1 MLPSI
6 APSRYFVPSPPR
18 AVRDMFVLTVLFCA
32 LTAAVVTL
40 ASPSLSGFVR
50 WLFIVE
56 TIGLTCLTIGV
67 LTSRLPWLRRRTPM
81 VAHLCIG
88 AVAVPVGY
96 VLGSS
101 LAYTLLGEPL
111 PIFEPEPRRIIA
123 LIATALATML
133 LVYLDAMR
141 HRIESEAAARIE
153 AQRLATET
161 QLRLLRAQLDPH
173 MLFNTLANL
182 RSLVEVDPKLA
193 QSMLDSIV
201 FYLRSTLAASREESV
216 PLRQEFAQLSAYL
229 EIMALRMGDRM
240 RYSVELP
247 AELEELRV
255 PPMLFQPLV
264 ENAIKHGIEP
274 KVGSSTLEVTA
285 ARDESAVVITIADTG
300 YGLPAGSDAPD
311 GYGVLHVRERLLAF
325 YGPAAGLAL
334 VPNAP
339 AGARAIVR
347 IPQ

>member
-6 APSRYFVPSPPR
+6 APSKYFVPSPPR

-40 ASPSLSGFVR
+40 ASPSLAGFVR

-56 TIGLTCLTIGV
+56 TIGLSCLTLGV
-67 LTSRLPWLRRRTPM
+67 LTSRLPWLRRRTPL

-88 AVAVPVGY
+88 VVAVPGGY
-96 VLGSS
+96 VFGSS
-101 LAYTLLGEPL
+101 LAYALLGEPL

-123 LIATALATML
+123 LLATALATML
-133 LVYLDAMR
+133 LVYVDAMR
-141 HRIESEAAARIE
+141 HRIESEAAARVE

-182 RSLVEVDPKLA
+182 RSLVDVDPKLA
-193 QSMLDSIV
+193 QSMLDSII

-216 PLRQEFAQLSAYL
+216 TLRQEFAQLSAYL
-229 EIMALRMGDRM
+229 EIMKLRMGDRM
-240 RYSVELP
+240 RYAVELP

-285 ARDESAVVITIADTG
+285 RRVEGSVVVTVADTG
-300 YGLPAGSDAPD
+300 RGLPGGTDAPN
-311 GYGVLHVRERLLAF
+311 GYGVEHVRERLLAF
-325 YGPAAGLAL
+325 YGPAGELSL
-334 VPNAP
+334 VQNVPE
-339 AGARAIVR
+339 GARAIVR
-347 IPQ
+347 IPR